1 MDRPALPKED
11 LFDTSTMTFGEHLDE
26 LRRSLARAIVWLVAG
41 ALVAL
46 VFLAKPVVNGI
57 QGPLR
62 AAIVEYNAD
71 RSLAKLGYDP
81 DEKEV
86 QSGPLRRWML
96 ENGMAWELIYVLP
109 PELMTG
115 GAQADSGAAVD
126 SGAAAKASAKD
137 ESKATKPA
145 TATKPEA
152 AAKEDAKAS
161 STVKPAE
168 KSEPVDDGPPAEE
181 TKKSTG
187 EAPKPVVK
195 AGLGGELALDGG
207 TANIP
212 SAADLSPTEMSQFLT
227 DIPDPSNFVPQ
238 LQLKRIEAGL
248 NSHQVEEPFMIY
260 LKASF
265 VIGAVIASPGIF
277 YHLWGF
283 VAAGLYPH
291 ERKYVYLYLPFSIAL
306 FIGGVSLAFFAVLSY
321 VLTFLLDF
329 NSTLSVDLEPRLSY
343 YMSFVLLL
351 PLGFGIAFQLPL
363 VMLFLQRIGI
373 FETSAYE
380 NSWRIAVLVIAFL
393 SMILTPAD
401 PYSMILLMFPLVM
414 LYFLGIGLCRFMPRG
429 RGLGSQA
436 YDPV

>member
-1 MDRPALPKED
+1 VITRGRNPTSAKIEVSPSKRTCDKSHDTKCLAREYPVRHESPIAANRNHRPPVFQRQGKLSAVDRPALPKED

-26 LRRSLARAIVWLVAG
+26 LRRSLARAIIWLVAG
-41 ALVAL
+41 ALIAL
-46 VFLAKPVVNGI
+46 VFAAKPVVRMI
-57 QGPLR
+57 QGPLET
-62 AAIVEYNAD
+62 AIVEYNAD
-71 RSLAKLGYDP
+71 RSLAKMGYDIE
-81 DEKEV
+81 DEAVKE
-86 QSGPLRRWML
+86 GELRRWML
-96 ENGMAWELIYVLP
+96 KNGMAWELVYVLP
-109 PELMTG
+109 
-115 GAQADSGAAVD
+115 
-126 SGAAAKASAKD
+126 
-137 ESKATKPA
+137 
-145 TATKPEA
+145 
-152 AAKEDAKAS
+152 KEFM
-161 STVKPAE
+161 
-168 KSEPVDDGPPAEE
+168 KSI
-181 TKKSTG
+181 T
-187 EAPKPVVK
+187 
-195 AGLGGELALDGG
+195 
-207 TANIP
+207 
-212 SAADLSPTEMSQFLT
+212 PTEGNGSAMGQFL
-227 DIPDPSNFVPQ
+227 DAIPDPSNFVPQ

-291 ERKYVYLYLPFSIAL
+291 ERKYVYMYLPFSVCL
-306 FIGGVSLAFFAVLSY
+306 FIGGVALAFFAVLSY
-321 VLTFLLDF
+321 VLNFLLEF

-401 PYSMILLMFPLVM
+401 PYSMILLMIPLVI
-414 LYFLGIGLCRFMPRG
+414 LYFLGIGLCRYMPRG
-429 RGLGSQA
+429 RGLGSAA
-436 YDPV
+436 YDPS